1 MIRLRSLLF
10 IVVQLV
16 TVIPWAFVCLACAP
30 LPLSVR
36 YRVTVQWPRAMVAA
50 GRWLCGMR

>member
-16 TVIPWAFVCLACAP
+16 TVIPWAFVCIACAP